1 MAATLGA
8 TYSPPP
14 PLELHYSDTT
24 SSIYPDRPIRP
35 LPKKRLRS
43 RLSSEVADSI
53 LYPPA
58 TTLSKPL
65 FQFPYN
71 GPTDQQNG
79 LPARAHLSE
88 MDANLVR
95 EQRNGDG
102 EIDSYQFRGAENG
115 SDDEDGVGMARRCQ
129 EQRQRPGSVNN
140 MFRSGYTLSRSDTVK
155 YIKPPI
161 PQSTASSGDS
171 VDGYDSFE
179 NTNNKKKR
187 KIPTSGSLGSHQ
199 TSLSADMAQM
209 GISSTR
215 DIDVAQSE
223 SDSGVGHYYGTG
235 NSAVSAIS
243 SGTGI
248 SGAGRGRYGRAGTRY
263 HSGRSPLGVSVNG
276 SNTLQAGR
284 SFQHRRDYTLGSN
297 TGGKEAAAAK
307 STDQGIISAAI
318 AEAAASPTTPVKGQE
333 NKSLLEQQSSKN
345 SSSAKTQFTFICE
358 SDSAKSMVWPPDI
371 DFSPSP
377 SGPYSRVAT
386 NSTGPH
392 QSQNGRGFATQGTQ
406 TSPNM
411 ASQTNQ
417 AAAHQTGANQQAPQ
431 QTKKPRRPLHKQYAL
446 AARNR
451 RTRQEMN
458 NYKNPPKEEDVWIC
472 EFCEYESIFHEPPK
486 ALIRQYEAKDRLE
499 RKRLAEKQRL
509 LEKAKMKGRKGK
521 KGNKKNANA
530 ATHAQP
536 PAQKSRYGQQPVDEI
551 LVQHQGTQ
559 SEEYVLDDYDD
570 DPIPMPALPTQTPS
584 KIPQPVSQNYNQS
597 LRPSSS
603 SGGVKGN
610 IGADRKAYS

>member
-1 MAATLGA
+1 M
-8 TYSPPP
+8 
-14 PLELHYSDTT
+14 E
-24 SSIYPDRPIRP
+24 SS
-35 LPKKRLRS
+35 L
-43 RLSSEVADSI
+43 A
-53 LYPPA
+53 
-58 TTLSKPL
+58 
-65 FQFPYN
+65 
-71 GPTDQQNG
+71 
-79 LPARAHLSE
+79 
-88 MDANLVR
+88 R

-115 SDDEDGVGMARRCQ
+115 SDDEDGVGMAKRYY
-129 EQRQRPGSVNN
+129 EQRQRPGSVNSISRN
-140 MFRSGYTLSRSDTVK
+140 GYTLSRSDAAK
-155 YIKPPI
+155 YMKPAI

-235 NSAVSAIS
+235 NSAVPAVS

-284 SFQHRRDYTLGSN
+284 SLHHRRDYTPGSSA
-297 TGGKEAAAAK
+297 GGKGNLVFSHASASSSNLWTEVAVAK

-333 NKSLLEQQSSKN
+333 NKSLLEQQSSNK
-345 SSSAKTQFTFICE
+345 SSSAKTQFTFTCE

-377 SGPYSRVAT
+377 SGPYSRVVPNAA
-386 NSTGPH
+386 GAH
-392 QSQNGRGFATQGTQ
+392 QSQDGRGFATQGTQ

-417 AAAHQTGANQQAPQ
+417 GAAHQASANQQAPQ
-431 QTKKPRRPLHKQYAL
+431 QAKKPRRPLHKQYAL

-451 RTRQEMN
+451 RTRQEIS

-499 RKRLAEKQRL
+499 RKRAAEKQRL
-509 LEKAKMKGRKGK
+509 LEKAKMKGRKSK
-521 KGNKKNANA
+521 KGKKNANT
-530 ATHAQP
+530 ATHTQQ
-536 PAQKSRYGQQPVDEI
+536 PAQKARYDQQAMDQIPA
-551 LVQHQGTQ
+551 QHQGTQ
-559 SEEYVLDDYDD
+559 SEEYILDDYDD
-570 DPIPMPALPTQTPS
+570 DPIPMPALSTQTPS
-584 KIPQPVSQNYNQS
+584 KIPQPIGQNHNHS

-603 SGGVKGN
+603 SGGIKNGV
-610 IGADRKAYS
+610 GADRKASS